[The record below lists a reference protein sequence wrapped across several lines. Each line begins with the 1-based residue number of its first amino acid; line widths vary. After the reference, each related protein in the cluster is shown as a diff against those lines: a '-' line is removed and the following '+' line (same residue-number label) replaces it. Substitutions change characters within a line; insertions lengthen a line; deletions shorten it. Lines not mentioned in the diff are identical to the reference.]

1 MVLRVKEG
9 FSFDHNGMPV
19 TLKVGQLV
27 NEDDP
32 WVRGRETFFEPA
44 DKSAL
49 RQVPSSIAVET
60 ATAAPGERRV
70 LTNQESR
77 IVSTKD
83 RNQGKQG

>member
-9 FSFDHNGMPV
+9 FSFDHQGVPV
-19 TLKVGQLV
+19 TLRVGQLV
-27 NEDDP
+27 DEADP

-44 DKSAL
+44 DKAAVHPPTSD
-49 RQVPSSIAVET
+49 AVET

-70 LTNQESR
+70 VTNPESR
-77 IVSTKD
+77 IVPPKD